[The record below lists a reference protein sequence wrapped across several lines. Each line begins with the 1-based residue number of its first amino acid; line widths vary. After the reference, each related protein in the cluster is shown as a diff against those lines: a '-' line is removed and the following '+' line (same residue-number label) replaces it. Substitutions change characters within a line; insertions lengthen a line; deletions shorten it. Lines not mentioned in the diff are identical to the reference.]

1 MFCDM
6 QEAADLS
13 CEALV
18 HIVDEGIE
26 EARLPVEG
34 DDIVVGDAGG
44 DEGAMAFTQ
53 QDLVASAADLDAAV
67 ASDAHGDDEG

>member
-1 MFCDM
+1 M

-26 EARLPVEG
+26 ETCLPVEG
-34 DDIVVGDAGG
+34 DDVVVGDGSR
-44 DEGAMAFTQ
+44 DEGGVALF
-53 QDLVASAADLDAAV
+53 QD
-67 ASDAHGDDEG
+67 ER